1 MLNTWSI
8 SMALSKSSPPEQKSS
23 KIHVDGCEQLIYS
36 FNRWSTS
43 QYIPVFWGFQRSI
56 WWCYHHFTIMLPS
69 FYHHFAPIKI
79 CFSSRARWG
88 SLDPSL
94 AASQP
99 PSLPASLTPS
109 LLPPS
114 FLLSFLCLLP
124 LPTSFAYFLCL
135 LLSLPPHSLRLLDVI
150 SNRLDP
156 NSCQREGQNQSLKK
170 CKKECQI
177 EC

>member
-1 MLNTWSI
+1 MVNIPIHPSI
-8 SMALSKSSPPEQKSS
+8 LRVSTIHLVVLSP
-23 KIHVDGCEQLIYS
+23 
-36 FNRWSTS
+36 F
-43 QYIPVFWGFQRSI
+43 
-56 WWCYHHFTIMLPS
+56 YHHATIILPS
-69 FYHHFAPIKI
+69 FCTNKNMLFLTCQMRVSRSFARCLP
-79 CFSSRARWG
+79 
-88 SLDPSL
+88 
-94 AASQP
+94 ASQP